1 MQKVRE
7 QEIKNYKVLNKLAEQ
22 NGIVIFG
29 GKEDISIPLCELRQ
43 AFGIKENCYN
53 RSFENLTISEAFDI
67 YADCVAD
74 LSPETILLHIEDV
87 ECFKFSADKFTD
99 DYRKLISQ
107 IKKHN
112 KKCRIGIVS
121 AKNYDNNN
129 DITELNKQLKYIAD
143 SEKCEFCDISEKRVW
158 NPQQTKE
165 VVSFVYNIGFMH
177 PLKTKRPLND
187 LVRSLFCVNDYSYT
201 R

>member
-1 MQKVRE
+1 MRE
-7 QEIKNYKVLNKLAEQ
+7 QEIKNYKALNKLAEQ

-29 GKEDISIPLCELRQ
+29 EKEDVSIPLCELRQ
-43 AFGIKENCYN
+43 AFDIKENCYN

-107 IKKHN
+107 IKKNN

-187 LVRSLFCVNDYSYT
+187 LVRLLFCVNDYSYT

>member
-1 MQKVRE
+1 MRE
-7 QEIKNYKVLNKLAEQ
+7 QEIKNYKALNKLAEQ

-29 GKEDISIPLCELRQ
+29 EKEDVSIPLCELRQ

-67 YADCVAD
+67 YADCIAD
-74 LSPETILLHIEDV
+74 LSPETILLHIEDA
-87 ECFKFSADKFTD
+87 ESFKFSADKFTN

-129 DITELNKQLKYIAD
+129 DITELNKQLEYIAD

-165 VVSFVYNIGFMH
+165 VVSFLYNIGFMH

-187 LVRSLFCVNDYSYT
+187 LVRFLFCVNDYSYT

>member
-1 MQKVRE
+1 MNSISE
-7 QEIKNYKVLNKLAEQ
+7 QD
-22 NGIVIFG
+22 GIVIFG
-29 GKEDISIPLCELRQ
+29 SKEDMYIPLCELKQ

-53 RSFENLTISEAFDI
+53 RSFENLTISEACNI

-187 LVRSLFCVNDYSYT
+187 LVRLLFCVNNYSYT

>member
-1 MQKVRE
+1 M
-7 QEIKNYKVLNKLAEQ
+7 
-22 NGIVIFG
+22 
-29 GKEDISIPLCELRQ
+29 
-43 AFGIKENCYN
+43 
-53 RSFENLTISEAFDI
+53 
-67 YADCVAD
+67 
-74 LSPETILLHIEDV
+74 
-87 ECFKFSADKFTD
+87 
-99 DYRKLISQ
+99 
-107 IKKHN
+107 
-112 KKCRIGIVS
+112 S

-187 LVRSLFCVNDYSYT
+187 LVRLLFCVNDYSYT

>member
-1 MQKVRE
+1 MRE
-7 QEIKNYKVLNKLAEQ
+7 QEIKKYKTLNSISEQ
-22 NGIVIFG
+22 DGIVIFG
-29 GKEDISIPLCELRQ
+29 STEDIYIPLCELRQ

-74 LSPETILLHIEDV
+74 LSPETILLHIEDA
-87 ECFKFSADKFTD
+87 ESFKTSADKFTA

-107 IKKHN
+107 IRKNN

-121 AKNYDNNN
+121 AKNYDSNSE
-129 DITELNKQLKYIAD
+129 IAELNKQLKYIAD
-143 SEKCEFCDISEKRVW
+143 SEKCEFCDISQKRVW
-158 NPQQTKE
+158 NPQQTKDI
-165 VVSFVYNIGFMH
+165 VSFVYNIGFVH
-177 PLKTKRPLND
+177 PLKNKRPLNN
-187 LVRSLFCVNDYSYT
+187 LVRLLFCVNDYSYT

>member
-1 MQKVRE
+1 MRE
-7 QEIKNYKVLNKLAEQ
+7 QEIKKYKALNSISEKD
-22 NGIVIFG
+22 GIVVFG
-29 GKEDISIPLCELRQ
+29 STEDIYIPLCELKQ

-53 RSFENLTISEAFDI
+53 RSFENLTVSEVCEV
-67 YADCVAD
+67 YANCIAE
-74 LSPETILLHIEDV
+74 LSPETILLHIKDAES
-87 ECFKFSADKFTD
+87 FKTSADKFTD

-107 IKKHN
+107 IRQNN
-112 KKCRIGIVS
+112 KKCRIGVVS

-158 NPQQTKE
+158 NPQETKD

-177 PLKTKRPLND
+177 PLKNKRPLNA
-187 LVRSLFCVNDYSYT
+187 LVRLLFCVNDHSYT
-201 R
+201 G

>member
-1 MQKVRE
+1 MRE
-7 QEIKNYKVLNKLAEQ
+7 QEIKKHKTLNSISEQ
-22 NGIVIFG
+22 DGIVIFG
-29 GKEDISIPLCELRQ
+29 SKEDIYIPLCELKQ
-43 AFGIKENCYN
+43 AFSIKENCYN

-165 VVSFVYNIGFMH
+165 VVSFVYNIGFMY

-187 LVRSLFCVNDYSYT
+187 LVRLLFCVNDYSYT

>member
-1 MQKVRE
+1 MRE
-7 QEIKNYKVLNKLAEQ
+7 QEIKKYKALNKLAEQ

-29 GKEDISIPLCELRQ
+29 EKEDVSIPLCELRQ
-43 AFGIKENCYN
+43 AFGIEENCYN

-177 PLKTKRPLND
+177 PLKIKRPLND
-187 LVRSLFCVNDYSYT
+187 LVRLLFCVND
-201 R
+201 

>member
-1 MQKVRE
+1 MRE
-7 QEIKNYKVLNKLAEQ
+7 QEIKNYKALNKFAEQ

-29 GKEDISIPLCELRQ
+29 EKEDVSIPLCELRQ
-43 AFGIKENCYN
+43 AFGIEENFYN

-74 LSPETILLHIEDV
+74 LSPETILLHIDDAESY
-87 ECFKFSADKFTD
+87 KTSSDKFTV

-107 IKKHN
+107 IRQNN

-121 AKNYDNNN
+121 AKNYDSNS
-129 DITELNKQLKYIAD
+129 DIAELNKQLKYIAD

-158 NPQQTKE
+158 NPQQTKD
-165 VVSFVYNIGFMH
+165 VVSFVYNIGFVH
-177 PLKTKRPLND
+177 PLKNKRPLNA
-187 LVRSLFCVNDYSYT
+187 LVRLLFCVNDYSYT

>member
-1 MQKVRE
+1 MRD
-7 QEIKNYKVLNKLAEQ
+7 QEIKNYKALNKLAEQ

-29 GKEDISIPLCELRQ
+29 EKEDVSIPLCELRQ

-53 RSFENLTISEAFDI
+53 RSFENLTISEAFDL
-67 YADCVAD
+67 YTDCVAD

-158 NPQQTKE
+158 NLQQTKE

-187 LVRSLFCVNDYSYT
+187 LVWLWFCVNDYSYT